1 MKHEYLYMYNLCKRH
16 CLHVFWFY
24 HSISIGY
31 RKKKYLTLK
40 IYFQSV
46 LFFNEPSKLFLHTC
60 TFSIFC
66 ILMDKER
73 YTKKCFCILRNGLY
87 SDFKFYSDNSS
98 SSFSYLIH
106 GEKLLKFTTFYRF
119 VQTLHYTGNI
129 FYCEVNLWN
138 HIDIIMDLRCYIS

>member
-1 MKHEYLYMYNLCKRH
+1 MNIYTCTIFVKDIAYMYFDFIIRLV
-16 CLHVFWFY
+16 LV
-24 HSISIGY
+24 IE
-31 RKKKYLTLK
+31 KKYLTLK

-106 GEKLLKFTTFYRF
+106 GEKLLKFTTFYHF

-129 FYCEVNLWN
+129 FYCEVNL
-138 HIDIIMDLRCYIS
+138 